1 MDKAYNISIM
11 VISIK
16 DSISMVCHKDMGNIL
31 GAINLTTKE
40 NLNKDWDLGLDAGK
54 KIKLKIVSLIE
65 VTMWWI

>member
-1 MDKAYNISIM
+1 MDKVYNISIM

-40 NLNKDWDLGLDAGK
+40 NLNKD
-54 KIKLKIVSLIE
+54 
-65 VTMWWI
+65 